1 MGLFG
6 KKEMCSV
13 CNENEGNKKLLDGY
27 VCKNC
32 IKKVAPCFTTISW
45 NNYTKDKFK
54 NAIALSEENE
64 ILLKKFLPTKKIEK
78 YISFDENNKLWKIHT
93 YNVIFKYEDI
103 ISYELIEDGE
113 SITKGGLGG
122 AVVGGAL
129 LGGTGVLAG
138 SILGKKKTKKEIDEL
153 RVKIITRNEFYQV
166 VFINFLIAGP
176 VKSGSLV
183 HKGYK
188 AAADRIISE
197 LTVIMDLLDSTNRVS
212 NSTPTPMSD
221 ADQIIKFKQ
230 LYDEGIITEEE
241 FIAKKRQ
248 LLGI

>member
-6 KKEMCSV
+6 KKEVCSV

-27 VCKNC
+27 VCKDC
-32 IKKVAPCFTTISW
+32 IKKVAPCFTTLSW
-45 NNYTKDKFK
+45 NSYTKDKFK
-54 NAIALSEENE
+54 KAIALAEENAV
-64 ILLKKFLPTKKIEK
+64 LQNKFQPTKKIEK
-78 YISFDENNKLWKIHT
+78 YISFDENNKLWKLYA
-93 YNVIFKYEDI
+93 YNIIFKYEDI

-113 SITKGGLGG
+113 CITKGGLGG

-129 LGGTGVLAG
+129 FGGAGVIAG
-138 SILGKKKTKKEIDEL
+138 SILGKKKQKKEINEF
-153 RVKIITRNEFYQV
+153 RIKIITRNEFYQV

-188 AAADRIISE
+188 ATADRIISE
-197 LTVIMDLLDSTNRVS
+197 LTVIADILSNTNSVS
-212 NSTPTPMSD
+212 DNASISE

-241 FIAKKRQ
+241 FKAKKRQ